1 MGADIGS
8 ETTNGGTVLWWA
20 RRVLPEDHEIIHY
33 LESIGAPDSWSGDE
47 SGEEEENEEEEG
59 EKYEEAAE
67 EDYPADDTDIIAG
80 FEPNE

>member
-33 LESIGAPDSWSGDE
+33 LESIGAPDSWSG
-47 SGEEEENEEEEG
+47 EEES
-59 EKYEEAAE
+59 EEAAE
-67 EDYPADDTDIIAG
+67 EDYPADDTTDLAG

>member
-33 LESIGAPDSWSGDE
+33 LESIGAPDSWSG
-47 SGEEEENEEEEG
+47 EEES
-59 EKYEEAAE
+59 EEAAEEE
-67 EDYPADDTDIIAG
+67 EDYPADDTTDLAG